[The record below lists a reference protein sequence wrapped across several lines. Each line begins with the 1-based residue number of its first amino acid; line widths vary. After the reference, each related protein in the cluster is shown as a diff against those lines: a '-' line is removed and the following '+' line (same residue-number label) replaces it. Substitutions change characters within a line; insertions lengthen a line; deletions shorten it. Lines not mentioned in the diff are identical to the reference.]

1 MDHDQFNMFMGK
13 YGIGIILL
21 GMVIIIAILKPMF
34 IKPGNLL
41 NIFTQ
46 ISINGLIAYGMCL
59 AITTGGI
66 DLSVGAQLA
75 LVSCIL
81 GQLVGVRGMNLG
93 LAILI
98 AVLVAGLF
106 GFLNGVLISKF
117 DMFPF
122 VVTLSMQLIIRS
134 IAQIIS
140 EGKAVSMAENS
151 FKAIYSG
158 KFGPIPRPIIYLAVV
173 VIIMYIVMHWTR
185 FGRYVYAV
193 GGNVNA
199 AIASG
204 VSVFWTKTLC
214 YTISGVLAGLAGALY
229 SHNYATL
236 QAAKFDYN
244 MSILILV
251 FVVLGGIGNIRGSV
265 IAAIVLTLLPEVL
278 RSINNYRML
287 IYSIVLIV
295 MMICTSNEKASNLI
309 ISVFNWLKDQI
320 IKLKNMIIKPK
331 TKEVK

>member
-214 YTISGVLAGLAGALY
+214 YTISGVLAGLAGVIFTSKTGSAQSNIGIGY
-229 SHNYATL
+229 ETDAV
-236 QAAKFDYN
+236 AAC
-244 MSILILV
+244 
-251 FVVLGGIGNIRGSV
+251 VLGGTSFAGGISTAPGVLLGAIIIGCIYNGMNFLRIDSYYQSLAKGVV
-265 IAAIVLTLLPEVL
+265 IIGAVLLD
-278 RSINNYRML
+278 M
-287 IYSIVLIV
+287 V
-295 MMICTSNEKASNLI
+295 MNK
-309 ISVFNWLKDQI
+309 
-320 IKLKNMIIKPK
+320 KNR
-331 TKEVK
+331 

>member
-81 GQLVGVRGMNLG
+81 GQLVGVRGMNLT
-93 LAILI
+93 LAIII
-98 AVLVAGLF
+98 AVFIAGLF

-134 IAQIIS
+134 IAQIVS

-173 VIIMYIVMHWTR
+173 VIVMYIVMHWTR

-214 YTISGVLAGLAGALY
+214 YTISGVLAGLAGVIFTSKTGSAQSNIGIGY
-229 SHNYATL
+229 ETDAV
-236 QAAKFDYN
+236 AAC
-244 MSILILV
+244 
-251 FVVLGGIGNIRGSV
+251 VLGGTSFAGGISTAPGVLLGAIIIGCIYNGMNFLRIDSYYQSLAKGVV
-265 IAAIVLTLLPEVL
+265 IIGAVLLD
-278 RSINNYRML
+278 M
-287 IYSIVLIV
+287 V
-295 MMICTSNEKASNLI
+295 MNK
-309 ISVFNWLKDQI
+309 
-320 IKLKNMIIKPK
+320 KNR
-331 TKEVK
+331 

>member
-158 KFGPIPRPIIYLAVV
+158 KFGPVPRPIIYLAIV
-173 VIIMYIVMHWTR
+173 VIVMYIVMHWTR

-204 VSVFWTKTLC
+204 VSVFWTKTMC
-214 YTISGVLAGLAGALY
+214 YTISGILAGIAGVIFTSKTGSAQSNIGIGY
-229 SHNYATL
+229 ETDAV
-236 QAAKFDYN
+236 AAC
-244 MSILILV
+244 
-251 FVVLGGIGNIRGSV
+251 VLGGTSFAGGISTAPGVLLGAIIIGCIYNGMNFLRIDSYYQSLAKGVV
-265 IAAIVLTLLPEVL
+265 IIGAVLLD
-278 RSINNYRML
+278 M
-287 IYSIVLIV
+287 V
-295 MMICTSNEKASNLI
+295 MNK
-309 ISVFNWLKDQI
+309 
-320 IKLKNMIIKPK
+320 KNR
-331 TKEVK
+331 

>member
-21 GMVIIIAILKPMF
+21 GMVIVIAILKPMF

-93 LAILI
+93 MAVI
-98 AVLVAGLF
+98 AAVAVAGLF

-158 KFGPIPRPIIYLAVV
+158 KFGPVPRPIIYLAIV
-173 VIIMYIVMHWTR
+173 VIVMYIVMHWTR

-204 VSVFWTKTLC
+204 VSVFWTKTMC
-214 YTISGVLAGLAGALY
+214 YTISGILAGIAGVIFTSKTGSAQSNIGIGY
-229 SHNYATL
+229 ETDAV
-236 QAAKFDYN
+236 AAC
-244 MSILILV
+244 
-251 FVVLGGIGNIRGSV
+251 VLGGTSFAGGISTAPGVLLGAIIIGCIYNGMNFLRIDSYYQSLAKGVV
-265 IAAIVLTLLPEVL
+265 IIGAVLLD
-278 RSINNYRML
+278 M
-287 IYSIVLIV
+287 V
-295 MMICTSNEKASNLI
+295 MNK
-309 ISVFNWLKDQI
+309 
-320 IKLKNMIIKPK
+320 KNR
-331 TKEVK
+331 

>member
-1 MDHDQFNMFMGK
+1 
-13 YGIGIILL
+13 
-21 GMVIIIAILKPMF
+21 
-34 IKPGNLL
+34 
-41 NIFTQ
+41 
-46 ISINGLIAYGMCL
+46 
-59 AITTGGI
+59 
-66 DLSVGAQLA
+66 
-75 LVSCIL
+75 
-81 GQLVGVRGMNLG
+81 MNLG
-93 LAILI
+93 LAILM

-214 YTISGVLAGLAGALY
+214 YTISGVLAGLAGVIFTSKTGSAQSNIGIGY
-229 SHNYATL
+229 ETDAV
-236 QAAKFDYN
+236 AAC
-244 MSILILV
+244 
-251 FVVLGGIGNIRGSV
+251 VLGGTSFAGGISTAPGVLLGAIIIGCIYNGMNFLRIDSYYQSLAKGVV
-265 IAAIVLTLLPEVL
+265 IIGAVLLD
-278 RSINNYRML
+278 M
-287 IYSIVLIV
+287 V
-295 MMICTSNEKASNLI
+295 MNK
-309 ISVFNWLKDQI
+309 
-320 IKLKNMIIKPK
+320 KNR
-331 TKEVK
+331 

>member
-1 MDHDQFNMFMGK
+1 MASNNKKKVLGMDHDQFNMFMGK

-93 LAILI
+93 LAIVI

-214 YTISGVLAGLAGALY
+214 YTISGFLAGLAGVIFTSKTGSAQSNIGIGY
-229 SHNYATL
+229 ETDAV
-236 QAAKFDYN
+236 AAC
-244 MSILILV
+244 
-251 FVVLGGIGNIRGSV
+251 VLGGTSFAGGISTAPGVLLGAIIIGCIYNGMNFLRIDSYYQSLAKGVV
-265 IAAIVLTLLPEVL
+265 IIGAVLLD
-278 RSINNYRML
+278 M
-287 IYSIVLIV
+287 V
-295 MMICTSNEKASNLI
+295 MNK
-309 ISVFNWLKDQI
+309 
-320 IKLKNMIIKPK
+320 KNR
-331 TKEVK
+331 

>member
-1 MDHDQFNMFMGK
+1 MASNNKKKVLGMDHDQFNMFMGK

-98 AVLVAGLF
+98 EVLVAGLF

-214 YTISGVLAGLAGALY
+214 YTISGVLAGLAGVIFTSKTGSAQSNIGIGY
-229 SHNYATL
+229 ETDAV
-236 QAAKFDYN
+236 AAC
-244 MSILILV
+244 
-251 FVVLGGIGNIRGSV
+251 VLGGTSFAGGISTAPGVLLGAIIIGCIYNGMNFLRIDSYYQSLAKGVV
-265 IAAIVLTLLPEVL
+265 IIGAVLLD
-278 RSINNYRML
+278 M
-287 IYSIVLIV
+287 V
-295 MMICTSNEKASNLI
+295 MNK
-309 ISVFNWLKDQI
+309 
-320 IKLKNMIIKPK
+320 KNR
-331 TKEVK
+331 

>member
-1 MDHDQFNMFMGK
+1 MASNNKKKVLGMDHDQFNMFMGK

-214 YTISGVLAGLAGALY
+214 YTISGVLAGLAGVIFTSKTGSAQSNIGIGY
-229 SHNYATL
+229 ETDAV
-236 QAAKFDYN
+236 AAC
-244 MSILILV
+244 
-251 FVVLGGIGNIRGSV
+251 VLGGTSFAGGISTAPGVLLGAIIIGCIYNGMNFLRIDSYYQSLAKGVV
-265 IAAIVLTLLPEVL
+265 IIGAVLLD
-278 RSINNYRML
+278 M
-287 IYSIVLIV
+287 V
-295 MMICTSNEKASNLI
+295 MNK
-309 ISVFNWLKDQI
+309 
-320 IKLKNMIIKPK
+320 KNR
-331 TKEVK
+331 

>member
-1 MDHDQFNMFMGK
+1 MASNNKKKVLGMDHDQFNMFMGK

-214 YTISGVLAGLAGALY
+214 YTISGVLTGLAGVIFTSKTGSAQSNIGIGY
-229 SHNYATL
+229 ETDAV
-236 QAAKFDYN
+236 AAC
-244 MSILILV
+244 
-251 FVVLGGIGNIRGSV
+251 VLGGTSFAGGISTAPGVLLGAIIIGCIYNGMNFLRIDSYYQSLAKGVV
-265 IAAIVLTLLPEVL
+265 IIGAVLLD
-278 RSINNYRML
+278 M
-287 IYSIVLIV
+287 V
-295 MMICTSNEKASNLI
+295 MNK
-309 ISVFNWLKDQI
+309 
-320 IKLKNMIIKPK
+320 KNR
-331 TKEVK
+331 